1 MQNRRKSELIQRVP
15 GSRSVREPRLVI
27 VGDNSDGKELI
38 TMNWDF
44 YLCLWGVFVYL
55 SYWPLFEIIN
65 NNLGFQ
71 KLC

>member
-15 GSRSVREPRLVI
+15 GSRLVREPRLVI
-27 VGDNSDGKELI
+27 VGGNSDGKELI

-44 YLCLWGVFVYL
+44 YLCLWRVFVYL

>member
-1 MQNRRKSELIQRVP
+1 MQNRRRSESIQRVP

-27 VGDNSDGKELI
+27 VGDNSDG
-38 TMNWDF
+38 WDF

-65 NNLGFQ
+65 NNLSFQ
-71 KLC
+71 KLR

>member
-1 MQNRRKSELIQRVP
+1 MQNRHGSESIQRVP
-15 GSRSVREPRLVI
+15 GSRWVREPRLVI
-27 VGDNSDGKELI
+27 VGGNSDSKELI

-44 YLCLWGVFVYL
+44 YLCLWRVFVYL